1 MKAQWD
7 NEKTAITKVQKLRKQ
22 IEQVGGE
29 IERAEREY
37 DLNKAAELKYG
48 KLPQLK
54 AELEKKKNWQKKHS
68 NPAF

>member
-7 NEKTAITKVQKLRKQ
+7 NEKAAITKVQKLREE

-48 KLPQLK
+48 
-54 AELEKKKNWQKKHS
+54 
-68 NPAF
+68 